1 MGARAARPGL
11 CSWAR
16 RALRGQG
23 SRGYARGAV
32 SRPASVSFT
41 FALLL
46 ASTACHS
53 PPSHDLH
60 AYEGQAFASIVELR
74 WFDSA
79 DDGRARLAAEA
90 ALSIAADVERVASV
104 WRTDSELSDLNRR
117 AERAGCHEVS
127 PVLAA
132 ALGRAHRWSEVTGGA
147 FDPLVGA
154 VLEAQ
159 GYYRGEDPGAID
171 PETLAGRLGP
181 ELWEVGDDFV
191 RAHAGDLRFDL
202 GGMAKGWAVDE
213 MVESLSGI
221 SGNLAVAGGPSA
233 LRAAGPGPDGQGW
246 PFEVELDRRR
256 VWMLRD
262 EAVAVS
268 RKLSQ
273 PVFLDGKLVSH
284 LIDPRRVAPVEHAT
298 LSAVVRAE
306 TAEMAD
312 VLATAVL
319 VLGTEAAREWLCSG
333 LFEGLNEVWTLD
345 VEAPTAERPRQLHA
359 QRIFPG
365 DRR

>member
-1 MGARAARPGL
+1 M
-11 CSWAR
+11 
-16 RALRGQG
+16 
-23 SRGYARGAV
+23 

-46 ASTACHS
+46 ASPACHT

-60 AYEGQAFASIVELR
+60 AHEGHAFASIVELR
-74 WFDSA
+74 WFDSG
-79 DDGRARLAAEA
+79 DDGRARSAADSALA
-90 ALSIAADVERVASV
+90 IADDVERVSSV
-104 WRTDSELSDLNRR
+104 WRTDSELSGLNRR
-117 AERAGCHEVS
+117 AERAGRHEVS

-132 ALGRAHRWSEVTGGA
+132 ALGRAHRWSELTGGA

-171 PETLAGRLGP
+171 PEALAGRLGP
-181 ELWEVGDDFV
+181 ELWEVVGESV
-191 RAHAGDLRFDL
+191 RALADGLRFDL

-213 MVESLSGI
+213 MVESLSAG
-221 SGNLAVAGGPSA
+221 SGNLVVAVGPSA
-233 LRAAGPGPDGQGW
+233 VRAAGAGPGGQGW

-256 VWMLRD
+256 TWMLRN

-273 PVFLDGKLVSH
+273 PVFLEGKLVSH
-284 LIDPRRVAPVEHAT
+284 LIDPRRLAPVDHTT

-319 VLGTEAAREWLCSG
+319 VLGTDAARAWL
-333 LFEGLNEVWTLD
+333 LTPPFDGLNEVWTLD
-345 VEAPTAERPRQLHA
+345 VEAPSAERPRRLRA

-365 DRR
+365 EPR